1 MTIQVNARNVPIT
14 KTAIKL
20 SSDVGATKKDNTG
33 RGARTGDDPV
43 YLWQSI
49 LEEIYP
55 RSQNQSGFMYDF
67 PK

>member
-1 MTIQVNARNVPIT
+1 MPGMSQSQKLPSNFPQMWGQQR
-14 KTAIKL
+14 KT
-20 SSDVGATKKDNTG
+20 TQDNTG

-55 RSQNQSGFMYDF
+55 RSQNQSGFMYYF